1 MEVSVC
7 VRVWKRERERARQR
21 EREIEGERERKRE
34 KETKRERKTEKDRQ
48 WDRKRERKGEM
59 EIPGA
64 LNRIMFG
71 DISRRTP
78 LSHTR
83 LENPMPLQP
92 KATKTTNKDMHK

>member
-1 MEVSVC
+1 MAHGSVC
-7 VRVWKRERERARQR
+7 VCACVKERERELDR
-21 EREIEGERERKRE
+21 E
-34 KETKRERKTEKDRQ
+34 RERKTEKDRQ
-48 WDRKRERKGEM
+48 WERKRERKGEM